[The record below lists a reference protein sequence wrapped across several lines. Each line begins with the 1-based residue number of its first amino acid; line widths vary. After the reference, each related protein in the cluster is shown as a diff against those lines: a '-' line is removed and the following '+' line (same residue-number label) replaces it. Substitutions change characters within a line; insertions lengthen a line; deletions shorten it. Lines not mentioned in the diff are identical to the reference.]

1 MMKTRLNM
9 IAIMKM
15 SASEA
20 DIHAVMH
27 LMKNNSKRI
36 KGHTPTKEIV
46 RISWLSDELYHCT

>member
-27 LMKNNSKRI
+27 LMKRKVREL
-36 KGHTPTKEIV
+36 KGIPHEREGQDILAV
-46 RISWLSDELYHCT
+46 R